1 MINYQTMKAYEFNTK
16 TSSDGKID
24 FPEDIQKKL
33 PPSQKVRV
41 IILINDDLESEDKD
55 KQNWSRL
62 AAEQFFADY
71 SEEDE
76 IYNQI

>member
-1 MINYQTMKAYEFNTK
+1 MSQKY
-16 TSSDGKID
+16 
-24 FPEDIQKKL
+24 PKKL
-33 PPSQKVRV
+33 PPSQKVSV

-55 KQNWSRL
+55 QQNWSRL

>member
-1 MINYQTMKAYEFNTK
+1 MKAYEFNTK
-16 TSSDGKID
+16 ISSEGKLECPQD
-24 FPEDIQKKL
+24 VLEQL
-33 PPSQKVRV
+33 SPSQEVKV
-41 IILINDDLESEDKD
+41 ILITNEDLSSEKIEKD
-55 KQNWSRL
+55 NWSQL